1 MKTIHL
7 ILVLIC
13 AFVHTGTLAATYTFA
28 GPTYGNPT
36 PFTAPCATP
45 TCANFTVAM
54 KQTGSFTTAAPLA
67 PNLGNAFIT
76 NLIQSYS
83 FSDGITHFSSADPE
97 SHLLYATVSTD
108 ATGNIIGENIA
119 VNRWQTADHGVNGR
133 LNAMSINLAS
143 WSNAYCQNL
152 SGPDVCSLMAEDAS
166 TSYVFAHANNGW
178 TRSIASASVPT
189 LGDWGLLALTCL
201 MVTLG
206 WPRVRQRTAASSAAL

>member
-7 ILVLIC
+7 ILVLLW

-133 LNAMSINLAS
+133 LNALSINLAS

-152 SGPDVCSLMAEDAS
+152 SGPDVCSL
-166 TSYVFAHANNGW
+166 
-178 TRSIASASVPT
+178 

-206 WPRVRQRTAASSAAL
+206 WPRVRQRTAASSTAL